1 MRSSLRQIG
10 ADSGRPVERA
20 SAKRVFVLV
29 LNWNNWMCTLDCLAS
44 LGHLDYENCKV
55 IVIDNGSTD
64 ASVEQIGKRFPD
76 VEIIQL
82 AENVGFAGGNNE
94 GIRVALGGGADY
106 VWLLNN
112 DTIVDRKA
120 LRAMVDRAEQ
130 DPKIGAV
137 GSAIYSIEDRQQLQA
152 WGGGYV
158 NFWLGR
164 SRHFLSP
171 VPDEKI
177 EFLTGASLLLR
188 RSVLESVGL
197 LDEGFFLY
205 WEDADYCAHLRR
217 TGWRLAVA
225 GDSKVWHKEN
235 ATVGKKSPLLDTEFN
250 KAAVRF
256 FARHA
261 PVPMFSV
268 FVGTG
273 LRLAK
278 RALAGD
284 WRRFRAVWSGFR
296 KARLHERGID
306 HRNDAS

>member
-1 MRSSLRQIG
+1 MGPNSVRQ
-10 ADSGRPVERA
+10 VEGA
-20 SAKRVFVLV
+20 SAKRVFVLL
-29 LNWNNWMCTLDCLAS
+29 LNWNNWMCTVDCLAS
-44 LGHLDYENCKV
+44 LRYLEYENWKV
-55 IVIDNGSTD
+55 IVIDNRSTD
-64 ASVEQIGKRFPD
+64 ASVEQIRDRFPD

-94 GIRVALGGGADY
+94 GIRVALDRGADY

-112 DTIVDRKA
+112 DTIVDAQA

-137 GSAIYSIEDRQQLQA
+137 GSAIYGIEDPHQLQA

-171 VPDEKI
+171 VPDDRI

-197 LDEGFFLY
+197 LDDGFFLY

-217 TGWRLAVA
+217 AGWRLAVA
-225 GDSKVWHKEN
+225 GNSKVWHKEN
-235 ATVGKKSPLLDTEFN
+235 ATIGKKSLLLDTEFN

-256 FARHA
+256 FAKNA

-268 FVGTG
+268 LVGTG

-278 RALAGD
+278 RALACD

-296 KARLHERGID
+296 EARPLDRGID
-306 HRNDAS
+306 HRHDAP